1 MARSSAALRA
11 SSVAPAATPSPV
23 TPPPAV
29 RPEPRRKPGARPTPS
44 PRQAPSQVPLI
55 VILSVLAGVNL
66 LGAPYYLLSMGD
78 RVRSPLHAWFKPSGY
93 IGQPAGIL
101 AFSIFGFLW
110 LYPLRKK
117 FRWLAF
123 TGSVGRW
130 LDVHV
135 LTALALPLLLAIH
148 AGWRF
153 DGLIGLGY
161 AAILVVCLSG
171 VIGRYVYVRIPRSRS
186 GLELS
191 LEEIAGQRKAMLQTI
206 ADAIGQDQ
214 ETVERM
220 LQTDPTPCE
229 GLGVARTIGRMF
241 TDDIRRWRAAAELRR
256 RWRTSASGARLDRAT
271 LRQVLALANREMKL
285 TQQVRMLSATHRVF
299 RYWHVAHRPVALT
312 ALVAVVVHVAVV
324 VALGAT
330 WFW

>member
-11 SSVAPAATPSPV
+11 TAPAQAPITTPPATPGR
-23 TPPPAV
+23 TPPRPRPA
-29 RPEPRRKPGARPTPS
+29 RAAPSSRQTPS
-44 PRQAPSQVPLI
+44 QLPLI
-55 VILSVLAGVNL
+55 VVLSSLAVLNL
-66 LGAPYYLLSMGD
+66 LGVPYYLLPMSD

-101 AFSIFGFLW
+101 AFTIFGFLW

-135 LTALALPLLLAIH
+135 LSALALPMLLAIH
-148 AGWRF
+148 ASWRF

-171 VIGRYVYVRIPRSRS
+171 IIGRYVYVRIPRSRS

-191 LEEIAGQRKAMLQTI
+191 LEEIAGQRKALLQTI
-206 ADAIGQDQ
+206 AEAIGQDPD
-214 ETVERM
+214 TVERI
-220 LQTDPTPCE
+220 LQTDPASCE
-229 GLGVARTIGRMF
+229 GLGVAHTVGRMF

-256 RWRTSASGARLDRAT
+256 RWRNSANGARLDRQT
-271 LRQVLALANREMKL
+271 LRQVLGLANREMKL

-312 ALVAVVVHVAVV
+312 ALVAVIVHVAVV

>member
-1 MARSSAALRA
+1 MARSNAAVR
-11 SSVAPAATPSPV
+11 VVPAPSPPARPPV
-23 TPPPAV
+23 TPQ
-29 RPEPRRKPGARPTPS
+29 RPTPPS
-44 PRQAPSQVPLI
+44 RRARPSPAPRQASSRLPL
-55 VILSVLAGVNL
+55 VLVLSILAGINL
-66 LGAPYYLLSMGD
+66 LGAPYYLLPMSE
-78 RVRSPLHAWFKPSGY
+78 RVRSPLHVWFKPSGY

-101 AFSIFGFLW
+101 AFTIFGFLW

-123 TGSVGRW
+123 TGPVGRW

-135 LTALALPLLLAIH
+135 LSALALPLLLAIH

-171 VIGRYVYVRIPRSRS
+171 IIGRYVYVRIPRSRS

-191 LEEIAGQRKAMLQTI
+191 LEEIAGQRRAMLQTI
-206 ADAIGQDQ
+206 ADAIGQDP
-214 ETVERM
+214 ETVERI

-229 GLGVARTIGRMF
+229 GLGVVRTIGRML

-256 RWRTSASGARLDRAT
+256 RWRATATGARLDRAA
-271 LRQVLALANREMKL
+271 LRQVLALAKREMKL

>member
-11 SSVAPAATPSPV
+11 SSAAPAATPPAS
-23 TPPPAV
+23 PPPAI
-29 RPEPRRKPGARPTPS
+29 RSETRRTSPARPAPS
-44 PRQAPSQVPLI
+44 PRQAPSQVPL
-55 VILSVLAGVNL
+55 VVVLSTLAALNL
-66 LGAPYYLLSMGD
+66 LGAPYYLLPMGD

-101 AFSIFGFLW
+101 AFTIFGFLW

-135 LTALALPLLLAIH
+135 LTALALPMLLAIH
-148 AGWRF
+148 ASWRF

-186 GLELS
+186 GLELT
-191 LEEIAGQRKAMLQTI
+191 LEEIGGQRKAMLQTI
-206 ADAIGQDQ
+206 AQAIGQDQ
-214 ETVERM
+214 DTVERM
-220 LQTDPTPCE
+220 LQTDPSPCE
-229 GLGVARTIGRMF
+229 GLGVARTIGRML

-256 RWRTSASGARLDRAT
+256 RWRTSAHGARLDRAT
-271 LRQVLALANREMKL
+271 LRQVLALANREMEL